1 MNPRNER
8 KILFRAKKMSKY
20 ESKSSICLPKS
31 IYPIDPEFYGIK
43 LVSKPID
50 NWNPFGPPEK
60 CMICWK
66 PLEIHGKDANAYM
79 ECRHCGRK
87 AHQDH
92 MLRWLAKK
100 DFCPYCQ
107 GKW

>member
-1 MNPRNER
+1 MKPLNKRN
-8 KILFRAKKMSKY
+8 IQLRAKKTS
-20 ESKSSICLPKS
+20 ETSNKSSIRFPRFTSS
-31 IYPIDPEFYGIK
+31 IDSDFFRIK
-43 LVSKPID
+43 LSSKPVG

-66 PLEIHGKDANAYM
+66 SLDTHGIGAKAYM